1 MWFKNF
7 LLQHKHQLRP
17 IGQFSKF
24 ALQDPNYPFDGNFVD
39 QLKYLEESNAPVAAL
54 EAFTDTYKEYNK
66 RVP

>member
-1 MWFKNF
+1 M
-7 LLQHKHQLRP
+7 LLQENDTGH
-17 IGQFSKF
+17 IGRFCSF
-24 ALQDPNYPFDGNFVD
+24 ALKDPNYPFDGKFIP